1 MAVSVNVTRRS
12 MSILVD
18 EGVDANGK
26 AVTKAY
32 AFSNVKPD
40 AGPEKIEAAGRALGG
55 LFAKDM
61 AGITLSEKSRTDCRI
76 TACETVRNGGIT
88 DQKSSGKAGRRS
100 VTASPRRG
108 NADLEKRRKR
118 T

>member
-1 MAVSVNVTRRS
+1 MQFRFFRFCRITMVSGAKQLLKKPAVEEVNTMAVSVNVTKRS

-61 AGITLSEKSRTDCRI
+61 TGITLSEKAELI
-76 TACETVRNGGIT
+76 AE
-88 DQKSSGKAGRRS
+88 
-100 VTASPRRG
+100 
-108 NADLEKRRKR
+108 
-118 T
+118 

>member
-1 MAVSVNVTRRS
+1 MSSTKFLEKTVPLLGFLLAYYGERRKTAVEKSAVKEVKTMAVSVNVTKRS
-12 MSILVD
+12 MSILLD
-18 EGVDANGK
+18 GGVDANGK

-61 AGITLSEKSRTDCRI
+61 AGITLSEKAELI
-76 TACETVRNGGIT
+76 AE
-88 DQKSSGKAGRRS
+88 
-100 VTASPRRG
+100 
-108 NADLEKRRKR
+108 
-118 T
+118 

>member
-18 EGVDANGK
+18 EGVDVNGK

-55 LFAKDM
+55 LFARDM
-61 AGITLSEKSRTDCRI
+61 AGITLSEKSELI
-76 TACETVRNGGIT
+76 AE
-88 DQKSSGKAGRRS
+88 
-100 VTASPRRG
+100 
-108 NADLEKRRKR
+108 
-118 T
+118 

>member
-1 MAVSVNVTRRS
+1 MAVSVNVTKRS

-32 AFSNVKPD
+32 AFNNVKPD
-40 AGPEKIEAAGRALGG
+40 ANPAKIAAAGQALGG

-61 AGITLSEKSRTDCRI
+61 TGITLSEKAELI
-76 TACETVRNGGIT
+76 AE
-88 DQKSSGKAGRRS
+88 
-100 VTASPRRG
+100 
-108 NADLEKRRKR
+108 
-118 T
+118 

>member
-1 MAVSVNVTRRS
+1 LSRTKFFGKEVPLFEISLDYYGERRKTAVEKSAAKEVKTMAVSVNVTKRS

-32 AFSNVKPD
+32 AFNNVKPD
-40 AGPEKIEAAGRALGG
+40 ADPAKIAAAGQALGG

-61 AGITLSEKSRTDCRI
+61 TGIILSEKAELI
-76 TACETVRNGGIT
+76 AE
-88 DQKSSGKAGRRS
+88 
-100 VTASPRRG
+100 
-108 NADLEKRRKR
+108 
-118 T
+118 

>member
-12 MSILVD
+12 MSILLD
-18 EGVDANGK
+18 GGVDANGK

-55 LFAKDM
+55 LFARDM
-61 AGITLSEKSRTDCRI
+61 TGITLSEKAELI
-76 TACETVRNGGIT
+76 AE
-88 DQKSSGKAGRRS
+88 
-100 VTASPRRG
+100 
-108 NADLEKRRKR
+108 
-118 T
+118 

>member
-1 MAVSVNVTRRS
+1 MQFRFFRFCRFTMVSGAKQLLKKSAVEEVNTMAVSVNVTRRS

-55 LFAKDM
+55 LFARDM
-61 AGITLSEKSRTDCRI
+61 AGITLSEKAELI
-76 TACETVRNGGIT
+76 AE
-88 DQKSSGKAGRRS
+88 
-100 VTASPRRG
+100 
-108 NADLEKRRKR
+108 
-118 T
+118 